1 MAIRR
6 DPGEVVIALAGQP
19 NCGKST
25 LFNAVAGLRV
35 ATGNFAGTSV
45 CFAETSLRF
54 EGQVIRLIDL
64 PGTYSISSYD
74 TAERV
79 ARDFLLSGNVDAII
93 NVVDSSLLSRSLEL
107 TLQLIEMRIPMVV
120 CLNMMDEAHRKGI
133 EINEQR
139 LRDLTGVVA
148 RPVVAVLGTGIDEI
162 FHEALGVTTREYRP
176 VLPEYDR
183 DVEECIARISR
194 QYPQELREAVPL
206 HDRFVVL
213 RLLEMDH
220 EFERFAAQVDNDFI
234 GIVRD
239 ERKRLAELHGWP
251 ETGVLASH
259 RHALVLDLYEKVA
272 THHHGA
278 VLGLRE
284 KIDRVITDPFGGMV
298 TVVASLSLTFYLAV
312 FLGDR
317 VSGLIERPL
326 NLLRT
331 AIHSLGSSLPAAL
344 LSGVVDG
351 VVAGAGIVLPYL
363 VPLLL
368 LLAIYEDSGV
378 LPRIAFMVDGLLHH
392 VGLHGKSVVP
402 LILGFGCNVP
412 AVMATRNLENA
423 RDRFITMLV
432 IPFVTCSA
440 RSVVIL
446 ALAGK
451 YLGAGWV
458 TALYLFGIGMAMVVS
473 FAISR
478 SKRYPSLGLILEVPP
493 LRRPYPVVVAKKVWF
508 RTREFV
514 ILAWPVI
521 LVSSVVLSG
530 LSHFGLDAHVNRALS
545 PLTTGVLNLP
555 GVTGIALFLGLFRK
569 ELTLVMLAAAIGNS
583 DIGLVLSQGQILTL
597 VIFTMLYVPCVA
609 TLATL
614 WKEGGWRTCLTSA
627 ALNFAV
633 AVLVAGTVA
642 HLAARM

>member
-25 LFNAVAGLRV
+25 LFNAVAGV
-35 ATGNFAGTSV
+35 KVDTGNFAGTSV

-79 ARDFLLSGNVDAII
+79 ARDFLLSGNVDVII

-107 TLQLIEMRIPMVV
+107 TLQLIEMKIPMVV

-139 LRDLTGVVA
+139 LRDLTGVAA

-162 FHEALGVTTREYRP
+162 FREALGVTSEGYRP
-176 VLPEYDR
+176 FRPEYDR
-183 DVEECIARISR
+183 DVEECIARIGR
-194 QYPQELREAVPL
+194 QYPQALREALPL
-206 HDRFVVL
+206 PDRFVVL
-213 RLLEMDH
+213 RLLEMDI
-220 EFERFAAQVDNDFI
+220 EFERLAAQVDSNFI

-239 ERKRLAELHGWP
+239 ERKRLAELHGWA
-251 ETGVLASH
+251 ETSVLASH

-278 VLGLRE
+278 MLGLRE
-284 KIDRVITDPFGGMV
+284 RIDRIITNPFGGFV
-298 TVVASLSLTFYLAV
+298 TVVASLALTFYLAV
-312 FLGDR
+312 FLGDK
-317 VSGLIERPL
+317 VSGMIEAPL
-326 NLLRT
+326 NVLRR

-344 LSGVVDG
+344 LSGLADG

-368 LLAIYEDSGV
+368 LLAIYEDSGI
-378 LPRIAFMVDGLLHH
+378 LPRIAFMVDGLLHR

-440 RSVVIL
+440 RSVIVL

-458 TALYLFGIGMAMVVS
+458 AALYLFGIGIAMLVS

-493 LRRPYPVVVAKKVWF
+493 LRRPYPTAVAKKVWF
-508 RTREFV
+508 RTREFLIV
-514 ILAWPVI
+514 AWPVI

-530 LSHFGLDAHVNRALS
+530 LSHFGLDAHVNRALY
-545 PLTTGVLNLP
+545 PLTTGVLDLP
-555 GVTGIALFLGLFRK
+555 KVTGIALFLGLFRK
-569 ELTLVMLAAAIGNS
+569 ELTLVMLAAAIGTS
-583 DIGLVLSQGQILTL
+583 DIGLLLSQGQILTL

-633 AVLVAGTVA
+633 AVVVAGTVA